1 MGSLVTLKFHSV
13 SCSQWAYEIGQVPRH
28 KSQAKGT
35 LVSVMVHSASR
46 SIPNNFRRGGTMGI
60 EAIDHWVLV
69 VKDLEETFAFY
80 RKLGLEAGWQE
91 RPGGRGTRPIIRIS
105 ETQKLNL
112 YVIDRYEIESP
123 TFAPGYATGSA
134 DFCLRWEGTVQEA
147 QDFLKQAGVPV
158 LQEPAARSGALGPA
172 TSLYVRDPDG
182 NLIELITYGDPKY
195 R

>member
-1 MGSLVTLKFHSV
+1 M
-13 SCSQWAYEIGQVPRH
+13 A
-28 KSQAKGT
+28 
-35 LVSVMVHSASR
+35 
-46 SIPNNFRRGGTMGI
+46 I

-69 VKDLEETFAFY
+69 VKDLEATFAFY

-112 YVIDRYEIESP
+112 YVVDRYEIESP
-123 TFAPGYATGSA
+123 THAPGYALGSA
-134 DFCLRWEGTVQEA
+134 DFCLKWKGTVQEA

-158 LQEPAARSGALGPA
+158 LHDPAARSGALGPG
-172 TSLYVRDPDG
+172 TSLYVRDPDN

-195 R
+195 Q

>member
-1 MGSLVTLKFHSV
+1 M
-13 SCSQWAYEIGQVPRH
+13 A
-28 KSQAKGT
+28 
-35 LVSVMVHSASR
+35 
-46 SIPNNFRRGGTMGI
+46 I

-91 RPGGRGTRPIIRIS
+91 RPGGRGKRPIIRIS

-112 YVIDRYEIESP
+112 YVADRYEIESP
-123 TFAPGYATGSA
+123 TFAPGYARGSA
-134 DFCLRWEGTVQEA
+134 DFGTVDEA
-147 QDFLKQAGVPV
+147 QEFLQKAGIPV
-158 LQEPAARSGALGPA
+158 LHEPAARSGALGPG

-195 R
+195 Q